1 MQVFKQVTKAEQF
14 HCCKAL
20 ACLSQ
25 PGQHPQPVFM
35 MTVSRRN
42 GHVLLSALC
51 PLPSPRMAQPAL
63 QLLGELD
70 SPNQKITG
78 STEPVKT
85 AASGG
90 TAVQEFPIWCKKPF
104 GTTA

>member
-25 PGQHPQPVFM
+25 PDQHPQPVFM
-35 MTVSRRN
+35 MNVPVSPA
-42 GHVLLSALC
+42 HSLFSALC

-85 AASGG
+85 AG
-90 TAVQEFPIWCKKPF
+90 TTVQEFPIWCKKPF